1 MTRSRDLAN
10 LARTATVTYQKFEY
24 TASGSETSVSGSD
37 DNGNSLSYTAGYIE
51 VYLNGVMLNDGD
63 YTATNGTS
71 ITGLAALTNGQ
82 KLEIVSHGTT
92 SVLESYTK
100 AASDAKYVVPATGLD
115 VNGAE
120 IILDADADT
129 SITADTDDQ
138 IDIKIAGA
146 DDFQFAANTFNIL
159 SGSTL
164 AVNSGA
170 TIANS
175 GTATGFGGDLSFG
188 GDTFGANKV
197 IGSNDTY
204 SLSLETDGNT
214 AMTISTAGEITMPLQ
229 PSFMAIPTT
238 NQLNITVDAYTTIVF
253 GTERFDVGSNFASNT
268 FTAPIT
274 GKYWLGVDLYL
285 VNIDSAA
292 NYYNLFITTSNKE
305 YGFTWSTLALD
316 QDANYWQGA
325 VSTIADMDAS
335 DTAYVRMY
343 QSAGTS
349 QTDISSA
356 ANSHFGGYLVG

>member
-146 DDFQFAANTFNIL
+146 DDFQFTANTF
-159 SGSTL
+159 
-164 AVNSGA
+164 
-170 TIANS
+170 
-175 GTATGFGGDLSFG
+175 
-188 GDTFGANKV
+188 
-197 IGSNDTY
+197 
-204 SLSLETDGNT
+204 
-214 AMTISTAGEITMPLQ
+214 
-229 PSFMAIPTT
+229 
-238 NQLNITVDAYTTIVF
+238 
-253 GTERFDVGSNFASNT
+253 
-268 FTAPIT
+268 
-274 GKYWLGVDLYL
+274 
-285 VNIDSAA
+285 
-292 NYYNLFITTSNKE
+292 
-305 YGFTWSTLALD
+305 
-316 QDANYWQGA
+316 
-325 VSTIADMDAS
+325 
-335 DTAYVRMY
+335 
-343 QSAGTS
+343 
-349 QTDISSA
+349 
-356 ANSHFGGYLVG
+356 